1 MEFYEVVRNRRA
13 VRKYKPDMVPE
24 EVIYKIL
31 DAANWAP
38 SGMNTQSW
46 EFSGGAETSLKLSG
60 ESYAGV

>member
-13 VRKYKPDMVPE
+13 VRKYKPDMVQR
-24 EVIYKIL
+24 VIYKIL

-46 EFSGGAETSLKLSG
+46 EFLVVAETSLKLW
-60 ESYAGV
+60 AKLRPGV